1 MLEAIALCLETAP
14 FQTFFLV
21 DDVCKEV
28 MFDPNEES
36 LILEIVRGFFDIP
49 SEEMMKIGDQFKK
62 LLFDPGAA
70 SEEDAAA
77 NLREALQDM
86 PKEQVLLAGMF
97 VSGLLRCNLVPQI
110 QQQFMQAQAE
120 EKTDTE

>member
-1 MLEAIALCLETAP
+1 M
-14 FQTFFLV
+14 
-21 DDVCKEV
+21 EV

-36 LILEIVRGFFDIP
+36 LILEIVRGFFDVP

-70 SEEDAAA
+70 CEEDAAA
-77 NLREALQDM
+77 NLRSALQDM
-86 PKEQVLLAGMF
+86 PKEHILLAGMF

-110 QQQFMQAQAE
+110 QQQYMQAQAE
-120 EKTDTE
+120 EKIDTQ

>member
-1 MLEAIALCLETAP
+1 M
-14 FQTFFLV
+14 
-21 DDVCKEV
+21 V
-28 MFDPNEES
+28 M
-36 LILEIVRGFFDIP
+36 EIVRSFFDITP
-49 SEEMMKIGDQFKK
+49 EEMMKIGDQFKK

>member
-1 MLEAIALCLETAP
+1 
-14 FQTFFLV
+14 
-21 DDVCKEV
+21 

-36 LILEIVRGFFDIP
+36 LVLEIVRGFFDVSP
-49 SEEMMKIGDQFKK
+49 EEMIKIGDQFKK

-70 SEEDAAA
+70 CEEDAAT
-77 NLREALQDM
+77 NLKRALQDL

-110 QQQFMQAQAE
+110 QQQYMQAQAE
-120 EKTDTE
+120 EKTDTK

>member
-1 MLEAIALCLETAP
+1 
-14 FQTFFLV
+14 
-21 DDVCKEV
+21 

-36 LILEIVRGFFDIP
+36 LILEIVRGFFDVP
-49 SEEMMKIGDQFKK
+49 QEEMMKIGDQFKK
-62 LLFDPGAA
+62 RLFDPGAA

-77 NLREALQDM
+77 SLREALQDM

-120 EKTDTE
+120 GKTDTE